1 MSTRVRLVLLSLVI
15 TLLVMWLSA
24 ISYAEPIEVRGKL
37 VSRDD
42 QTKRVEFR
50 VADRLRCQDGSSLKT
65 LQIKG
70 IPLQDLDYMPLF
82 RWGLGGIPIKIVVEI
97 DNSVK
102 YPKQPYDTCMLAAT
116 FVKWSGRMAKLVE
129 EGKALAAQKAEQE
142 AQAKREAAER
152 EKQEA
157 KKAAEREEQERK
169 EAAEK
174 KAREEREAR
183 EAAERAEQER
193 KASLE
198 RAAKA
203 EREAKEAAEREAR
216 KQQEL
221 EAQPPRQLVGKALS
235 ITEGNTVFVEVGA
248 LTYKVRN
255 VSPICLVADE
265 EIKVTVRRVDPDHK
279 SEILYHCDFVS
290 FDPDWQKAQDKKVA
304 EAKSKEESLKAKEE
318 KLQSQK
324 DELIAKLQAEQEKLE
339 SYREATTLFS
349 VTGKVTGKEKN
360 ALQLWGHALPSKG
373 AMDHW
378 AQQTRE
384 ANIVVI
390 NPQPKYS
397 GGYYMGLHY
406 FVKKASGKNAY
417 GGSVPIWVFGDLPPK
432 VKGETDKITSDME
445 KHRTRILE
453 IEQEVKSLSSEMG
466 KVVCIPEK

>member
-15 TLLVMWLSA
+15 TLLVMWLPATSFA
-24 ISYAEPIEVRGKL
+24 RSIRVKGRL
-37 VSRDD
+37 VSQDE
-42 QTKRVEFR
+42 QTKAVEIKLTG
-50 VADRLRCQDGSSLKT
+50 VATYDGDTIGTVHL
-65 LQIKG
+65 KG
-70 IPLQDLDYMPLF
+70 IPESDLSVLSKLE
-82 RWGLGGIPIKIVVEI
+82 WGQRGTIVELI
-97 DNSVK
+97 AELDLTVK
-102 YPKQPYDTCMLAAT
+102 YPRKQYHPLTMAAT
-116 FVKWSGRMAKLVE
+116 FVEWSGRMAELVE

-152 EKQEA
+152 EERERREA
-157 KKAAEREEQERK
+157 VERAAREEQGRKAALEQAAKAEK
-169 EAAEK
+169 EAKEV
-174 KAREEREAR
+174 
-183 EAAERAEQER
+183 
-193 KASLE
+193 
-198 RAAKA
+198 A
-203 EREAKEAAEREAR
+203 EREAK

-221 EAQPPRQLVGKALS
+221 EAQPPRELVGKALNVA
-235 ITEGNTVFVEVGA
+235 EGNTVFVEVGS
-248 LTYKVRN
+248 LTYKIRN

-265 EIKVTVRRVDPDHK
+265 EIKVTVRRVDPDPK
-279 SEILYHCDFVS
+279 SEVLYHCDFVS
-290 FDPDWQKAQDKKVA
+290 FDPDWQKALDKKVA
-304 EAKSKEESLKAKEE
+304 EARSKEESLKGKMG

-324 DELIAKLQAEQEKLE
+324 DELIAQLQAEQEKLE

-349 VTGKVTGKEKN
+349 VTGKITGKEKN

-432 VKGETDKITSDME
+432 VKSETDKITSDME
-445 KHRTRILE
+445 KHRARILE

-466 KVVCIPEK
+466 KVICIPEK